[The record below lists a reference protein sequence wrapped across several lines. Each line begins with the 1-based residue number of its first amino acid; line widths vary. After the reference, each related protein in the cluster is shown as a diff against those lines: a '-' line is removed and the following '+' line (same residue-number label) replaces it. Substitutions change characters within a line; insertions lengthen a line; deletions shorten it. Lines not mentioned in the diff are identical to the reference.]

1 MSFKRIAVSLLV
13 VLPLLGSCRTDDS
26 LNPPPIID
34 PMFRRYVSMGN
45 SITAG
50 FQSLGINDSTQVR
63 SYANLL
69 AMAMGTDFKLPLF
82 NDHPQLGKG
91 CPAPVDTN
99 STDPPGRVGPPQPT
113 GCSLRAPTRDLINN
127 VAFPGAEVAE
137 LLDNFADTPS
147 ATDVYKQ
154 FILGGRTELE
164 LLRRLEP
171 TFVSVFIGA
180 NDVLGALLD
189 YPSATNPT
197 GNAGNS
203 SQVTQLA
210 AFTGSYDSVLDAI
223 EAVGAKAVLISVP
236 DVTVIPFASLS
247 AIYYCLTVSDAL
259 RCQAPLPTTP
269 DPNLAGLRALGRFD
283 VNVNCAAPGGLQTL
297 VPWPIGLQKIG
308 TAAAGGTTVIDC
320 SIDAEVVTP
329 TETQVIATAV
339 AGYNAHIAREAA
351 ARGFAYF
358 DINLGLAAAVD
369 NVRIRPFPDLL
380 PALAGGN
387 VGFGTYFSLDGFHP
401 SSLAH
406 QAIADGIADAINT
419 EYGTSLPVPI
429 CGTVT
434 CPAP

>member
-13 VLPLLGSCRTDDS
+13 ALPLLASCRSDDS
-26 LNPPPIID
+26 LNEPDVND
-34 PMFRRYVSMGN
+34 PMFRRYVSLGN

-69 AMAMGTDFKLPLF
+69 AMAMGTDFQMPLF
-82 NDHPQLGKG
+82 NSLPAPRTG
-91 CPAPVDTN
+91 CPAPLTN
-99 STDPPGRVGPPQPT
+99 NTTQARVGGGSAG
-113 GCSLRAPTRDLINN
+113 GCSLRQPTNAMINN
-127 VAFPGAEVAE
+127 VAFPGAEVGE
-137 LLDNFADTPS
+137 LIDNFADTPS
-147 ATDVYKQ
+147 PTDVYKQ
-154 FILGGRTELE
+154 FILGGRTEVE
-164 LLRRLEP
+164 LMRRLDP

-203 SQVTQLA
+203 SQVTALG
-210 AFTGSYDSVLDAI
+210 AFTAAYDAVLDEI
-223 EAVGAKAVLISVP
+223 EATGARAVLISVP
-236 DVTVIPFASLS
+236 DVSVIPFASRS
-247 AIYYCLTVSDAL
+247 AIYYCLTVTDAL

-269 DPNLAGLRALGRFD
+269 DPNLAGLKALGRFD
-283 VNVNCAAPGGLQTL
+283 VNVNCAAPGGLATL
-297 VPWPIGLQKIG
+297 VPWPIGLQKIA

-320 SIDAEVVTP
+320 SVDAEVVTP
-329 TETQVIATAV
+329 AEYQVITTAV
-339 AGYNAHIAREAA
+339 ADYNTHIASEAS

-358 DINLGLAAAVD
+358 DINPALNALLA
-369 NVRIRPFPDLL
+369 NGTIPQFPNLL
-380 PALAGGN
+380 PALGGGS
-387 VGFGTYFSLDGFHP
+387 VGFGTMFSLDGFHP

-406 QAIADGIADAINT
+406 QLIADGVATAINT
-419 EYGTSLPVPI
+419 TYSTTLPVPV

>member
-13 VLPLLGSCRTDDS
+13 ALPLLGSCRTDDS
-26 LNPPPIID
+26 LNEPDVID
-34 PMFRRYVSMGN
+34 PMFRRYVSLGN

-69 AMAMGTDFKLPLF
+69 AMAMGTDFNMPLF

-113 GCSLRAPTRDLINN
+113 GCSLRVPTNGLINN

-147 ATDVYKQ
+147 ATDAYKQ
-154 FILGGRTELE
+154 FILGGRTEVE
-164 LLRRLEP
+164 LMRVLDP

-189 YPSATNPT
+189 YPSATNPN
-197 GNAGNS
+197 GNAGNPAA
-203 SQVTQLA
+203 VTPVGT
-210 AFTGSYDSVLDAI
+210 FTASYDEMLDEV
-223 EAVGAKAVLISVP
+223 EAVGARAVLVSVP
-236 DVTVIPFASLS
+236 DVTVIPFASRS
-247 AIYYCLTVSDAL
+247 AIYYCLTVTDAL
-259 RCQAPLPTTP
+259 RCQAPLPTAP
-269 DPNLAGLRALGRFD
+269 DPNLAGLKALGRFD
-283 VNVNCAAPGGLQTL
+283 VNVNCAAPGGLATL
-297 VPWPIGLQKIG
+297 VPWPIGLQKIA

-320 SIDAEVVTP
+320 SLDNEVVTP
-329 TETQVIATAV
+329 TEYQGMVDAV
-339 AGYNAHIAREAA
+339 AGYNAHIASEAA

-358 DINLGLAAAVD
+358 DINPGLAAAID

-387 VGFGTYFSLDGFHP
+387 VGFGTFFSLDGFHP

-419 EYGTSLPVPI
+419 HYSTTLPVPI